1 VILEAV
7 RQRRIEPVISW
18 DLVEELV
25 DVLSR
30 ARIRAYGVTDADV
43 DDVLALLR
51 PMLPRVE
58 LAVEIRD
65 PDDKAVVIAALA
77 GRADAVLSGDRDLV
91 DDDALRASLQASR
104 IEVLTAAQLAER
116 LAP

>member
-1 VILEAV
+1 M

-18 DLVEELV
+18 HLVEELV

-30 ARIRAYGVTDADV
+30 PKIRAYGITHADV
-43 DDVLALLR
+43 DELLALLR

-58 LAVEIRD
+58 LAVEVRD
-65 PDDKAVVIAALA
+65 PDDKAVVIAAMV
-77 GRADAVLSGDRDLV
+77 GHADAIVSGDRDLI
-91 DDDALRASLQASR
+91 DDDALRAALQASR